1 MYKTYT
7 AHRQLPGAAFSMPI
21 FVQRAQHQPL
31 FLAYGHLP
39 FMIDGGNRL
48 SWMVLAGLYFI
59 IFLKEGEPE

>member
-1 MYKTYT
+1 MDKYT
-7 AHRQLPGAAFSMPI
+7 KAAPRGCFFYANFRTACTAPAVISCIRSP
-21 FVQRAQHQPL
+21 
-31 FLAYGHLP
+31 P